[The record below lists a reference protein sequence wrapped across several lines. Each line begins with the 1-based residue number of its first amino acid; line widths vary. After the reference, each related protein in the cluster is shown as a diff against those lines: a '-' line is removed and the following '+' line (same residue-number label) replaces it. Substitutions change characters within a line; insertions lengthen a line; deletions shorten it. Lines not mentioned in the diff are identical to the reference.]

1 MFIKVLFPL
10 LPVCSIT
17 WNNFCFLFSFF
28 FIQTLQWNATCLRIS
43 ARLVEWVDATRGAK
57 VVLSLV
63 GVESVTGYML
73 SSLGRKRKKWEWWQ
87 CRDDKG
93 LNLKAT
99 KRYYKG
105 GGGVGLSRGKQG
117 LSPCPL
123 THPFSLLSRP
133 PPIFACLLFLVT
145 ENLTLNSL
153 PMNIQGSCE
162 SIITLKE
169 LSLYNLL
176 KTMMLEL
183 VLKKC
188 CSQGCSDVLWA
199 WESRFSCR
207 EYPWYNHKIVM
218 CKESWNLSSIAYFVM
233 EIKQQHRKY
242 S

>member
-1 MFIKVLFPL
+1 M
-10 LPVCSIT
+10 
-17 WNNFCFLFSFF
+17 
-28 FIQTLQWNATCLRIS
+28 
-43 ARLVEWVDATRGAK
+43 
-57 VVLSLV
+57 
-63 GVESVTGYML
+63 
-73 SSLGRKRKKWEWWQ
+73 
-87 CRDDKG
+87 
-93 LNLKAT
+93 NLKAT

-105 GGGVGLSRGKQG
+105 GGGEGLSRGKQG

-133 PPIFACLLFLVT
+133 PPIFACLLFCSFMVT

-169 LSLYNLL
+169 LSLYDLL
-176 KTMMLEL
+176 KAMMLEL

-188 CSQGCSDVLWA
+188 CSQGCPDVLWA

-218 CKESWNLSSIAYFVM
+218 CKESWNLSSIAYYGNKTTTQKILRV
-233 EIKQQHRKY
+233 
-242 S
+242 